1 MSKIRGFKVIG
12 GFKMHRKSLGLRR
25 CLGLFLALVL
35 SFQLPLLASLQAQE
49 NTTDDQQEVSSPED
63 VSLESS
69 QSILQ
74 RSWEGGV
81 VVFSVLIVLLFFSV
95 LSWALALY
103 KVFSLRKTQQVCRD
117 FLGAFWDHNSLNDFH
132 DKLDDYPLS
141 PIKEAFVSGY
151 DELSKSLPL
160 AAQHAGSYR
169 ILRSSMD
176 RIARSLRKSR
186 YASRKDMEVFLLFL
200 AISASVAP
208 FVGLLG
214 TVWGIM
220 NAFEGIAQTGS
231 ASLAV
236 VAPGISEALVATAFG
251 LIAAIPAVIGY
262 NIAQHHIRRT
272 LGYVDE
278 FTSDFM
284 NIVERYLVS
293 QPSKNQ
299 EESGSSGG

>member
-1 MSKIRGFKVIG
+1 MDDATPATAVDDAAGAEEDATTSFRGAL
-12 GFKMHRKSLGLRR
+12 SL
-25 CLGLFLALVL
+25 
-35 SFQLPLLASLQAQE
+35 
-49 NTTDDQQEVSSPED
+49 
-63 VSLESS
+63 LE
-69 QSILQ
+69 

-81 VVFSVLIVLLFFSV
+81 VVFAVLVVLLFFSV
-95 LSWALALY
+95 MSWALALY
-103 KVFSLRKTQQVCRD
+103 KVLSLRRTQLICRN
-117 FLGAFWDHNSLNDFH
+117 FLRGFWDHNSLNDFH
-132 DKLDDYPLS
+132 DKLPDYPLS
-141 PIKEAFVSGY
+141 PIKEAFVAGY

-251 LIAAIPAVIGY
+251 LIAAIPALIGY

-278 FTSDFM
+278 FSSDFM

-293 QPSKNQ
+293 RPTNSEAAPIRQKA
-299 EESGSSGG
+299 GL